1 MDTHTVGIFE
11 QTGAETQMHTSS
23 LSKQACWSTRLIY
36 AQTFLN
42 FKGALSAYHLAL
54 LFQPSSDIQ
63 NSNPLLIVSRLSCE
77 NWIILFLATKLKIV
91 SNMNG
96 SRVMR
101 CKKAVYLA
109 LGKWQ
114 GSLGRAGNCACKGV
128 AKQAVVPFPLFAP
141 PLPVPRCSWG
151 PPPPSL
157 GTSRCQPW
165 CQLQIP
171 PNPPPQH
178 GNVDFEA
185 KEHTFKSISSFTF
198 SEGGLYELFQ
208 NPRIA
213 NGTNVVSGQNS
224 PSFIRSNRKAK

>member
-1 MDTHTVGIFE
+1 MEVE
-11 QTGAETQMHTSS
+11 WCVA
-23 LSKQACWSTRLIY
+23 K
-36 AQTFLN
+36 
-42 FKGALSAYHLAL
+42 
-54 LFQPSSDIQ
+54 
-63 NSNPLLIVSRLSCE
+63 IV
-77 NWIILFLATKLKIV
+77 FLAV
-91 SNMNG
+91 FFSC
-96 SRVMR
+96 S
-101 CKKAVYLA
+101 A
-109 LGKWQ
+109 GKMTGQPWQ
-114 GSLGRAGNCACKGV
+114 GGKLRVQRSRP
-128 AKQAVVPFPLFAP
+128 AKQAVVPFPTFCP
-141 PLPVPRCSWG
+141 PDPTLQLG

-213 NGTNVVSGQNS
+213 NGTNALWAKLLRKWEIGKFTKITSSPLIFWKLYYFRWTIFAVGVWSVSLSIYIWLFMSNS
-224 PSFIRSNRKAK
+224 TN